1 MKSTKHFMFITFV
14 FITLLF
20 VSCQNDNPINPI
32 DDPIETDK
40 ELLTFPAIINVKMD
54 SHATRIGYDD
64 NGTSGVKQYWELD
77 DVFILYNTTGDSV
90 SYKATT
96 ISSDDATATFEL
108 EGDTQLTGYVF
119 LAVYQNGRKIDV
131 TFTGGLPTYSFDMT
145 GQTQSAL
152 TDPVISHLKE
162 YDLVT
167 SGLIT
172 NIDEDILFTSHGS
185 LLTFK
190 LEVPANT
197 GTVISLTITAQN
209 SSGAVFKT
217 NYNATDNNTSAY
229 TLNINN
235 YENPTDEYT
244 LTAYMMVPPFT
255 LPANSD
261 LVVNFVCSNAVLR
274 YSGSFDEEKE
284 FVAAMR
290 YNFTVND
297 YQSYSNYTTAM
308 SSLVN
313 DYSNSNWNSYKPNGE
328 GTSDNPYLI
337 AEAWNM
343 AWLQIA
349 TIEDNTNR
357 SINAPDIYYKMTTN
371 IYIDSNIDWVPI
383 GSVSTLPFKGNFD
396 GNGKEIRNLYITN
409 VSNGDQGLF
418 ASTDSA
424 SISNLTVS
432 GVIDPDGGSS
442 FGGIVA
448 SASNTT
454 INTCNSFVAI
464 YPKSGSKNQSGG
476 IVGVGKGTMVIENCN
491 NFGQIN
497 GLNNLGGILGIFQNT
512 SGSPIIKNCMNY
524 GDITGTSYVGGI
536 AGNLEVA
543 MTIDNC
549 TNVGLIAT
557 TNSSNVGGIAGLT
570 QNCTITNS
578 INSCDSVY
586 GGANVAGVIGYS
598 KSSTIQNCYNSSI
611 IEATGSGTVGG
622 IVGLGENSTINN
634 CLNIGAISGKANV
647 GIIIGE
653 NYNSTCTLNS
663 NTQKGSAT
671 ITN

>member
-1 MKSTKHFMFITFV
+1 ML
-14 FITLLF
+14 ITLFF
-20 VSCQNDNPINPI
+20 VSCQNDNPKNL
-32 DDPIETDK
+32 IETDK
-40 ELLTFPAIINVKMD
+40 ELLTFPAIINVKMN
-54 SHATRIGYDD
+54 SNATRVGYDD
-64 NGTSGVKQYWELD
+64 NGSSGVKQYWELD
-77 DVFILYNTTGDSV
+77 DVFILYNTTGESV
-90 SYKATT
+90 SYKATA

-108 EGDTQLTGYVF
+108 EGDTKLTGYVF
-119 LAVYQNGRKIDV
+119 YAVYQNGRNIDV
-131 TFTGGLPTYSFDMT
+131 TFTGGIPTYSFDMT

-152 TDPVISHLKE
+152 TDPVISHLKD
-162 YDLVT
+162 YDLIT
-167 SGLIT
+167 SGLISD
-172 NIDEDILFTSHGS
+172 IGDDILFTSHGS

-190 LEVPANT
+190 LEVPASS

-229 TLNINN
+229 TLYINN
-235 YENPTDEYT
+235 YLNPTDEYT
-244 LTAYMMVPPFT
+244 LTAYMLVPPFT

-261 LVVNFVCSNAVLR
+261 LVVNFVCSDAILR
-274 YSGSFDEEKE
+274 YSGSFDDEKE

-297 YQSYSNYTTAM
+297 YQTYSNYTQDM
-308 SSLVN
+308 SDMVS
-313 DYSNSNWNSYKPNGE
+313 DYSNTNWSTYKPDGD

-337 AEAWNM
+337 ANAENL

-349 TIEDNTNR
+349 MIEDNTNR

-371 IYIDSNIDWVPI
+371 IYINKDIDWTPI
-383 GSVSTLPFKGNFD
+383 GSASTLPFKGYFD
-396 GNGKEIRNLYITN
+396 GNGKEIANMYITN
-409 VSNGDQGLF
+409 SSNGNQGFF

-424 SISNLTVS
+424 TISNLTVS
-432 GVIDPDGGSS
+432 GIIEPNGGSS
-442 FGGIVA
+442 FAGIVA

-464 YPKSGSKNQSGG
+464 YPKSGSRNQAGG
-476 IVGVGKGTMVIENCN
+476 MVGVGNGTMVIENCN

-497 GLNNLGGILGIFQNT
+497 GLNDIGGILGIFQNS
-512 SGSPIIKNCMNY
+512 SGSPIVKNCMNY

-536 AGNLEVA
+536 AGNLNVA
-543 MTIDNC
+543 MAIDNC
-549 TNVGLIAT
+549 TNVGLITT
-557 TNSSNVGGIAGLT
+557 TNSSKVGGIAGSI
-570 QNCTITNS
+570 QSSTITNC

-586 GGANVAGVIGYS
+586 GGSNIAGVIGYCNG
-598 KSSTIQNCYNSSI
+598 STIQNCYNSSI
-611 IEATGSGTVGG
+611 VEATGTGIVGG

-634 CLNIGAISGKANV
+634 SLNIGAISGKANV

-663 NTQKGSAT
+663 NTEKGSAT
-671 ITN
+671 ITE